1 MPALFRFPTT
11 PLRQALLVLVLLL
24 LPVWLLGEH
33 AYLSIND
40 NLDSELVAP
49 SLLPRLGVL
58 LDYRSTAVV
67 PPLMDGLPRNA
78 LRSGLSVTMQLFAV
92 LPPLPAY
99 LLHALLVRLVA
110 LLGFYALARTHWL
123 RKPEDA
129 ELAALLALAWAT
141 LPMHTIYGL
150 SVGGQPWVL
159 WAVLNLREGRR
170 RGLSWLTLAVFPL
183 WSMFVYVGPF
193 LLAGIGGLLA
203 WDWWHGRRAHLGAV
217 LLGAGL
223 LLASYLVVEYPLLY
237 SLLIAKQFV
246 SHRVEFDISQLL
258 PMSFLIG
265 LKSTLHYLLM
275 GQYLPGLFFRGVI
288 LAVVAVALTKGE
300 PATRRALGRQLLPLG
315 IVLVLTAVFCGFYP
329 QLLAALQAYI
339 PLLRTFNVGRF
350 HFLTPLLWFVVL
362 VLSLRALPPGRLR
375 VGLAVVQL
383 LLGLAMNTEWTTN
396 LRHLA
401 GVAPATEPSYA
412 AYVAPRLFARV
423 RALLH
428 ERTGQEPPAYRV
440 ACLGLPPSVAQLNGF
455 YTLDSYQN
463 NYPLRYKHQFRP
475 LIAGELAKDPALRAY
490 FDAWGNR
497 CYLFSAELGRNFR
510 VGAAQRR
517 VVQHWAFDAA
527 AFRRLGGRFV
537 LSAARLA
544 RPQESG
550 LRLLAVQADA
560 AAYWQLFVYE
570 VALPSE

>member
-1 MPALFRFPTT
+1 MPSFISFPTT
-11 PLRQALLVLVLLL
+11 PLRQMLLVLVVLL

-33 AYLSIND
+33 AYLTLDD

-49 SLLPRLGVL
+49 YLLPRHSVL
-58 LDYRSTAVV
+58 LDYRPTAVV
-67 PPLMDGLPRNA
+67 PPLLDGLPRNA
-78 LRSGLSVTMQLFAV
+78 LRPGLSVTMLLFAL

-110 LLGFYALARTHWL
+110 LLGFYALVRAHWL
-123 RKPEDA
+123 RGPTDTM
-129 ELAALLALAWAT
+129 LAALLALAWAT
-141 LPMHTIYGL
+141 LPLYTIYGL
-150 SVGGQPWVL
+150 SVAGQPWVL

-193 LLAGIGGLLA
+193 LLAGIGALAA
-203 WDWWHGRRAHLGAV
+203 WDWWHQRRAHLGAV
-217 LLGAGL
+217 LLGGGL
-223 LLASYLVVEYPLLY
+223 LLLSYLIVEYPLFY

-246 SHRVEFDISQLL
+246 SHRVEFDISQLAPL
-258 PMSFLIG
+258 SLGSG
-265 LKSTLHYLLM
+265 LKSTVRYLLL
-275 GQYLPGLFFRGVI
+275 GQYHASLFFRGAV
-288 LAVVAVALTKGE
+288 LAAVVVALLKSP
-300 PATRRALGRQLLPLG
+300 PAQRQTLRRQLLPLG
-315 IVLVLTAVFCGFYP
+315 VVLVVLAVFSGFYPHLLTAV
-329 QLLAALQAYI
+329 QNQV

-350 HFLTPLLWFVVL
+350 HFLTPLLWFAVL
-362 VLSLRALPPGRLR
+362 VLSLRALPSGPWR
-375 VGLAVVQL
+375 VGLVVAQL
-383 LLGLAMNTEWTTN
+383 LIGLSMNTEWTTN

-401 GVAPATEPSYA
+401 GVAPATEPGYA

-440 ACLGLPPSVAQLNGF
+440 ACLGLPPGVAQLNGF

-475 LIAGELAKDPALRAY
+475 LIAGELAKDAALRTY

-497 CYLFSAELGRNFR
+497 CYLFSAELGRNFQ
-510 VGAAQRR
+510 VGATPRR
-517 VVQHWAFDAA
+517 VIQHWAFDAV

-550 LRLLAVQADA
+550 LRLLAVEADA

-570 VALPSE
+570 VQE

>member
-1 MPALFRFPTT
+1 MPAFFRFSST
-11 PLRQALLVLVLLL
+11 PLRWALLVLLVLLV
-24 LPVWLLGEH
+24 PTWLLGEH
-33 AYLSIND
+33 AYLTIDD

-49 SLLPRLGVL
+49 YLLPRHDVL
-58 LDYRSTAVV
+58 LDYRPTAVV

-78 LRSGLSVTMQLFAV
+78 LRPGLSVTMWLFAW

-99 LLHALLVRLVA
+99 LLHALLVRVVA

-123 RKPEDA
+123 RHPPDA
-129 ELAALLALAWAT
+129 ILAALLALAWAT
-141 LPMHTIYGL
+141 LPLYTIYGL
-150 SVGGQPWVL
+150 SVVGQPWVL
-159 WAVLNLREGRR
+159 WAILNLREGRQ
-170 RGLSWLTLAVFPL
+170 RGVSWLLLATFPL
-183 WSMFVYVGPF
+183 WSIFVYVGPF
-193 LLAGIGGLLA
+193 LLVGIGGLLA
-203 WDWWHGRRAHLGAV
+203 WDWWHGRRAYLGGV
-217 LLGAGL
+217 LMGAGL
-223 LLASYLVVEYPLLY
+223 LLLSYLIVEFPLFY

-246 SHRVEFDISQLL
+246 SHRVEFDISQLA
-258 PMSFLIG
+258 PMGLLSG
-265 LKSTLHYLLM
+265 LKSALRYLLL
-275 GQYLPGLFFRGVI
+275 GQYHASLFFRGVM
-288 LAVVAVALTKGE
+288 LVAVAVALARSQPT
-300 PATRRALGRQLLPLG
+300 ARRQLGRQLLPLSV
-315 IVLVLTAVFCGFYP
+315 VLVLVAAFCGFYP
-329 QLLAALQAYI
+329 QLLTALQDQLL
-339 PLLRTFNVGRF
+339 LLRTFNVSRF

-362 VLSLRALPPGRLR
+362 LLCLRALPPGRLR
-375 VGLAVVQL
+375 IGLVAAQL
-383 LLGLAMNTEWTTN
+383 IVGLAMNTEWTTN

-401 GVAPATEPSYA
+401 GAAPATDPDYA

-440 ACLGLPPSVAQLNGF
+440 ACLGLPPGVAQLNGF

-463 NYPLRYKHQFRP
+463 NYPLRYKRRFRP

-510 VGAAQRR
+510 VGATSRR

-527 AFRRLGGRFV
+527 AFRQLGGRFV

-560 AAYWQLFVYE
+560 AAYWKLFVYE
-570 VALPSE
+570 VAK